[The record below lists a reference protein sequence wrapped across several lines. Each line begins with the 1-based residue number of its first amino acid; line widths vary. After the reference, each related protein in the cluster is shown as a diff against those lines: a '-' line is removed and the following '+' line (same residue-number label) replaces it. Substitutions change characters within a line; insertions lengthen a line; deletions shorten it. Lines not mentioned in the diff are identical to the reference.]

1 MITFMEDETVD
12 MVGRDAAREMRWKTA
27 RPRRGRYKAN
37 ELIKN
42 VSSIQDSKT
51 LRLKIP
57 Y

>member
-1 MITFMEDETVD
+1 MEDETVD